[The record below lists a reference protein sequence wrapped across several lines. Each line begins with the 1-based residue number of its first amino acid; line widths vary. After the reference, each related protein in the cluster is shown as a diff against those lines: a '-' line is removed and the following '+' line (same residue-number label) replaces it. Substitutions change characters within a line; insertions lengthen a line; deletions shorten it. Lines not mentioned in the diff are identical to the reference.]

1 MESIATLD
9 KSIGLLREENSQ
21 GLVELAN
28 KTEEN
33 TSSTESLHKTV
44 GELLDEFRGSR
55 LDRLEEKREERS
67 RQNQQQDDGE
77 QERVSGRREEDDFNP
92 SDLMLFGAGGIA
104 RNVLGVLAAIPVA
117 ATAFA
122 GGFVEGWVK
131 TLGKINQAVRAT
143 ISGISRAVMK
153 PVELVVDGIKRLGRP
168 FSNLAKIFDAGVDGV
183 RPIVRNANGTFRS
196 LSRMERLF
204 LTLGKTLSGMVK
216 LIRTVVSAV
225 SSIPKLIG
233 SFLRSVRSIGTLLS
247 SLPEMIGGRVSRV
260 GGVITKSINGFF
272 GALRSIGSG
281 IGSLGSTATQ
291 GVKTAISPITKTING
306 FFNAWR
312 SVAGITGNLSKS
324 TSAVTKPL
332 GPISKTINGIKSAIQ
347 AFGGRLGGIFRLFG
361 TLGRVIAFPVTIVMG
376 IIDGFKGF
384 MRGWQEQE
392 GIFNKLIAGA
402 LGAVGGVLRGI
413 IGIPLDLLKSAVG
426 FIAEK
431 MGFENFAETLES
443 FSFADIIQDIF
454 DSITNVVLSIKDRI
468 VEIFDDIREVGIFGA
483 LTNLGAD
490 ILEGIKSMLRKV
502 IPDQD
507 SFLGGFVPEGVY
519 EFLDAPPP
527 ERRDP
532 EIVEPSRNGQTRSDL
547 TPEERENAEAKL
559 RELEDRERQLSLN
572 VRENQEEI
580 MSDPAEMER
589 VRREMR
595 EIATARRE
603 VEQQLRPVETNN
615 EDIPRVRPERPEL
628 TPRQMARARLESGER
643 ENRQIEQASSINA
656 VDASQRV
663 INNNNNVN
671 NNQTALINSNMPA
684 VDNLDRTWGWS

>member
-1 MESIATLD
+1 MESIVTLD

-67 RQNQQQDDGE
+67 RQGQQQDEGG
-77 QERVSGRREEDDFNP
+77 QERVSGRNEEDDFNP

-131 TLGKINQAVRAT
+131 TLNVIGKSIRAT
-143 ISGISRAVMK
+143 IAGVTKVVMK
-153 PVELVVDGIKRLGRP
+153 PVELVVSAIKRLARP
-168 FSNLAKIFDAGVDGV
+168 FSGLVKVFDAGVDGV
-183 RPIVRNANGTFRS
+183 RPILRNANGTFRS

-204 LTLGKTLSGMVK
+204 FTLGKTFSGMVK
-216 LIRTVVSAV
+216 AIRAVVSAV
-225 SSIPKLIG
+225 SRIPKLIG
-233 SFLRSVRSIGTLLS
+233 SLLRSVRSIGTFLS
-247 SLPEMIGGRVSRV
+247 SLPKMIGGRVSRV
-260 GGVITKSINGFF
+260 GGGITKSINGFF
-272 GALRSIGSG
+272 GALRSVGSG
-281 IGSLGSTATQ
+281 ISSLGSTITR
-291 GVKTAISPITKTING
+291 GVKTAVSPITKTING
-306 FFNAWR
+306 FFSAWR
-312 SVAGITGNLSKS
+312 SVAGITTTLSKS

-332 GPISKTINGIKSAIQ
+332 GPISKAINGIKSAIQ

-361 TLGRVIAFPVTIVMG
+361 TLGRVIAFPVTIIMG

-384 MRGWQEQE
+384 MRGWEEQE

-443 FSFADIIQDIF
+443 FSFADIIQGIF
-454 DSITNVVLSIKDRI
+454 YSITNVVLSIKDKI
-468 VEIFDDIREVGIFGA
+468 VAIFDDIGEVGIFGA
-483 LTNLGAD
+483 LSNLGAD

-527 ERRDP
+527 ERRNP
-532 EIVEPSRNGQTRSDL
+532 EIVQSEQPSTTESNL

-559 RELEDRERQLSLN
+559 QEIEERERQLNLS
-572 VRENQEEI
+572 VRDNREEI
-580 MSDPAEMER
+580 MSDPAEIER
-589 VRREMR
+589 IRREMR
-595 EIATARRE
+595 AISIARRE
-603 VEQQLRPVETNN
+603 IESQLGPVEGNN
-615 EDIPRVRPERPEL
+615 EDVRRMRPERPDFSQ
-628 TPRQMARARLESGER
+628 RQMARAQLESSER
-643 ENRQIEQASSINA
+643 ENRQVEQASSINA

-663 INNNNNVN
+663 VNNNNNVS

-684 VDNLDRTWGWS
+684 VDNLDRTWGW